1 MTILRIILFPNH
13 VFLTGDFYGLFCHF
27 LLDCGP
33 LLFFY
38 LLDCGPLLFFYLFQ
52 LLIMQFEVQL
62 VVSCLMKR

>member
-13 VFLTGDFYGLFCHF
+13 VFLTGDFYGLFCH
-27 LLDCGP
+27 C
-33 LLFFY
+33 

-52 LLIMQFEVQL
+52 LLIMQFVVQL